1 MEGRYKIWL
10 RAQRKDVKP
19 VLVQKNFGKSSL
31 AAATESD
38 NSSNSEYLGECF
50 EFQSIS
56 DIEW

>member
-38 NSSNSEYLGECF
+38 IPSNSEYLGECF

>member
-1 MEGRYKIWL
+1 MESCYKIWL

-38 NSSNSEYLGECF
+38 NPSNSEYLGECF
-50 EFQSIS
+50 EF
-56 DIEW
+56 